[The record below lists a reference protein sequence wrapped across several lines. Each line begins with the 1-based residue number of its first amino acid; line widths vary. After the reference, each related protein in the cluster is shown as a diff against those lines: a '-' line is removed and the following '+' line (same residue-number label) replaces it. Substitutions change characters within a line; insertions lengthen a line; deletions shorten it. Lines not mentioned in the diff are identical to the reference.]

1 MATANSFAMPRV
13 FAPNGGFKRTAPQP
27 EILGVQM
34 ADAPRPCNTH
44 LDLVGFKF
52 PLPHLAQSLK
62 RQRKTRI
69 VAIGSSS
76 TASEGNIIPY
86 PARLELA
93 LRGHSYGRM
102 VDVLNRGLGGQEAP
116 EELARFEPD
125 VIGEAPALVI
135 WQVGTNAVFHDE
147 VYSPDAVGAA
157 IVAGLDWL
165 TGLPMDVVLMDL
177 QYTTAIVKPEK
188 IKRAQD
194 ILSRIEAAAATA
206 RVNLFRRFALME
218 RWVVQG
224 GVPIDELIDP
234 TDGDRLHMSDWATNC
249 MSQALFGAIAGGLDA
264 VA

>member
-1 MATANSFAMPRV
+1 MHRGLA
-13 FAPNGGFKRTAPQP
+13 
-27 EILGVQM
+27 
-34 ADAPRPCNTH
+34 NTH

-76 TASEGNIIPY
+76 TAGEGNIIPY

-102 VDVLNRGLGGQEAP
+102 IDVLNRGFGGQEAP
-116 EELARFEPD
+116 EELSRFEPD

-157 IVAGLDWL
+157 IAAGLDWL
-165 TGLPMDVVLMDL
+165 AGLPMDVVLMDL

-194 ILSRIEAAAATA
+194 IQSRIEAAAAERA
-206 RVNLFRRFALME
+206 GQSVSPLRADGAL
-218 RWVVQG
+218 VVQG
-224 GVPIDELIDP
+224 GIPIDELIDP

-249 MSQALFGAIAGGLDA
+249 MTQALFGAIAGALDA
-264 VA
+264 AA

>member
-1 MATANSFAMPRV
+1 MP
-13 FAPNGGFKRTAPQP
+13 
-27 EILGVQM
+27 
-34 ADAPRPCNTH
+34 DAPRPCETH
-44 LDLVGFKF
+44 PDLVAFKY

-62 RQRKTRI
+62 RQRKIRI

-76 TASEGNIIPY
+76 AAGEGHIIPF

-93 LRGHSYGRM
+93 LRDYSYGRM
-102 VDVLNRGLGGQEAP
+102 IDVLNRGLGGQEAP
-116 EELARFEPD
+116 EELSRFESD

-157 IVAGLDWL
+157 ITAGLDWL
-165 TGLPMDVVLMDL
+165 AGLPMDVILMDL

-188 IKRAQD
+188 IGRAKD
-194 ILSRIEAAAATA
+194 ILSRIETAADKA

-218 RWVVQG
+218 RWCVQG
-224 GVPIDELIDP
+224 GIPIDELIDP

-249 MSQALFGAIAGGLDA
+249 ATQALFGAIKDA
-264 VA
+264 LAATV